1 MSAVRD
7 DPEQATTPAAGTA
20 ARPVRAPRDEDA
32 SPRLVGRRLR
42 WIALAAPM
50 AFFLLLEAVHYHLE
64 HSPWWSPGFAQAWHV
79 AVALAVCVGIGIFS
93 WLMLRHIDR
102 AEWSIVA
109 QNRDLKLADTVAA
122 STHEQPDAQ
131 GVADAAAR
139 VLAGVPGLRC
149 VRLRLNPRE
158 GDPTLESVAGRSPEL
173 VATAIPALDRT
184 LAEGDRAVGRIE
196 VWASDHDLP
205 GEHIG
210 PATEAALALQVAGAA
225 RLKAD
230 FADLYRRRD
239 EGHAFYAILLAISRQ
254 SGTLP
259 TLTDLATHARDL
271 LDADAA
277 AVVVTVAAANTVR
290 FDSTAEVPQA
300 CSDGSTL
307 LGVGLPDHFDEVTGQ
322 RVNPIGCLHW
332 GAHVEHGVTGLS
344 GRVGTLWVGRRDERP
359 FTERDRSF
367 LATMAGLAS
376 IALTSA
382 KVREQERQR
391 EVLNERTRIAR
402 EMHDSMAQVLGAM
415 HLRLRMLETF
425 PSVTGDADTAEQVSA
440 LAETADEA
448 YRDVREVIL
457 GLRDSD
463 KADLTLEENLEAY
476 TAKFAAQ
483 SGIVTEFRNETGGPV
498 QLSPRTEVH
507 LIRVVQ
513 EALTNVR
520 KHARATRATVTITGT
535 DATTVTIADDG
546 QGFYAPTDV
555 PTTDGYGLFT
565 MRDRLSLLHG
575 TLELES
581 FPGIG
586 TRVNATVPE
595 PPSRTPRS

>member
-79 AVALAVCVGIGIFS
+79 AVALAVCIGIGIFS

-122 STHEQPDAQ
+122 STHGQPDAQ

-205 GEHIG
+205 DERIG

-382 KVREQERQR
+382 KVREQEHQR

-415 HLRLRMLETF
+415 HLRLRMVETF
-425 PSVTGDADTAEQVSA
+425 PTVTADADTASELAA
-440 LAETADEA
+440 LAKTAEEA

-463 KADLTLEENLEAY
+463 RAELTLEENLTSYVE
-476 TAKFAAQ
+476 KFADQ
-483 SGIVTEFRNETGGPV
+483 SGIGAEFRNETGRP
-498 QLSPRTEVH
+498 LELTPRTEVH

-520 KHARATRATVTITGT
+520 KHARATKATVTVTGT
-535 DATTVTIADDG
+535 DESTTITVADDG
-546 QGFYAPTDV
+546 RGFHAPVDE

-565 MRDRLSLLHG
+565 MRDRLSLLRG
-575 TLELES
+575 TLTIES
-581 FPGIG
+581 FPGVG
-586 TRVNATVPE
+586 TRVVATVPE
-595 PPSRTPRS
+595 RPHR

>member
-1 MSAVRD
+1 MSAVRH
-7 DPEQATTPAAGTA
+7 DPERATTPAAGA
-20 ARPVRAPRDEDA
+20 SSRPAPQPLRDDEP
-32 SPRLVGRRLR
+32 PRLVGGRLR
-42 WIALAAPM
+42 WIALVAPM
-50 AFFLLLEAVHYHLE
+50 GFFLLLEAVHYHLE
-64 HSPWWSPGFAQAWHV
+64 HSPWWSPEFAQAWHL
-79 AVALAVCVGIGIFS
+79 AVAIAVCVGIGIFS

-102 AEWSIVA
+102 AEGAIVM
-109 QNRDLKLADTVAA
+109 QNRDLLLADTVAA
-122 STHEQPDAQ
+122 ATHGQPDGQ

-139 VLAGVPGLRC
+139 VLADVPGIGC

-173 VATAIPALDRT
+173 VATAIPALDRP

-205 GEHIG
+205 GERIG

-463 KADLTLEENLEAY
+463 KADLTLEENLAAY
-476 TAKFAAQ
+476 VAKFAAQ
-483 SGIVTEFRNETGGPV
+483 SGIATEFRNETGGPV

-520 KHARATRATVTITGT
+520 KHARATRATVTIAGT

-546 QGFYAPTDV
+546 QGFHAPTDV